1 MARPCGRCV
10 TERPRRGDPSSEPT
24 DLGEILR
31 RLLSDGPLRRGLRL
45 GRLGLVWPDVV
56 GERLAA
62 ETAPVS
68 LDESGL
74 VVSASTPAW
83 AAQVRF
89 LADQI
94 GRRAAELLDEEEP
107 PAVRV
112 IVAREG
118 PRGRR

>member
-1 MARPCGRCV
+1 MEP
-10 TERPRRGDPSSEPT
+10 PRRGDPSSEPT
-24 DLGEILR
+24 GVGEILR
-31 RLLSDGPLRRGLRL
+31 GLLSEGPLRRGLRL
-45 GRLGLVWPDVV
+45 GRLGRVWHDVV

-68 LDESGL
+68 LDEGGL

-89 LADQI
+89 LSGEI
-94 GRRAAELLDEEEP
+94 GRAAAAALGEEEP

-112 IVAREG
+112 VVGPEAR
-118 PRGRR
+118 RGRR